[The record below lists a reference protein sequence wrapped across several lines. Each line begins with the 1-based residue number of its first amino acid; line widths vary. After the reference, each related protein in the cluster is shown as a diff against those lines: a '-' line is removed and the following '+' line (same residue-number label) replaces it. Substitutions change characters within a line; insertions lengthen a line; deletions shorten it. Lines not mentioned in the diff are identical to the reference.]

1 MEPEHIKEL
10 LTINFMEILQQNPYA
25 SQSQVVHE
33 FIKAL
38 SDVGV
43 EPKDKDELESLVDSC
58 HYWIDSIK
66 YQQYICEDC
75 SEVYREELNDKDLG
89 IVRKINLN

>member
-43 EPKDKDELESLVDSC
+43 EPKVKNELESLYDSC
-58 HYWIDSIK
+58 HYWLDSIK
-66 YQQYICEDC
+66 DQHYTWEDC
-75 SEVYREELNDKDLG
+75 SEVYRVELNDKDLG
-89 IVRKINLN
+89 IVRKINLK